1 MEYDELLQRAI
12 DPDEKV
18 LWVGKPEDSEPLEGV
33 YKKRFIRKLVAG
45 IVIAAALI
53 IGYIIGANKNH
64 AQIYP
69 LVIAVILVLAF
80 LAPLNCVT
88 APKKLRKTAYAF
100 TDKRVIVLRDT
111 AHTVEDALLGEHMN
125 DNMDECESLV
135 MFGLPKDKKLMGII
149 SEYLPA

>member
-53 IGYIIGANKNH
+53 IG
-64 AQIYP
+64 
-69 LVIAVILVLAF
+69 
-80 LAPLNCVT
+80 T
-88 APKKLRKTAYAF
+88 
-100 TDKRVIVLRDT
+100 
-111 AHTVEDALLGEHMN
+111 
-125 DNMDECESLV
+125 
-135 MFGLPKDKKLMGII
+135 
-149 SEYLPA
+149 